1 MNNIIKRTLLAL
13 VLLLSL
19 SALLIYWHEA
29 DKEIRILF
37 SMFYEGTTADQVTQT
52 LNTANLLV
60 YDMVEAPNSQMALQ
74 ADSPHN
80 LYASECS
87 VHFDKNEKVIRAEY
101 IRFFN
106 LNGALALTGSLLLL
120 LLAGGQILLSM
131 GRPYGEYFWGGYHK
145 VLPTHL
151 RIGSFISSLLLLF
164 AMLVLIHQF
173 QGIEFLTSDFPFSEL
188 NTFFAVLFLLSTL
201 ANANS
206 ENPKEMK
213 LMTPVAALLF
223 LAFLSAIFAI

>member
-1 MNNIIKRTLLAL
+1 MKKIVTKTVLTLGILIG
-13 VLLLSL
+13 L

-29 DKEIRILF
+29 DKEIRILC

-52 LNTANLLV
+52 LNTANMLV
-60 YDMVEAPNSQMALQ
+60 YDMVEAPNGQIALQ

-87 VHFDKNEKVIRAEY
+87 VQFDDSEKVICAEY
-101 IRFFN
+101 QRYFN
-106 LNGALALTGSLLLL
+106 LNGVLALTGSILLL
-120 LLAGGQILLSM
+120 LLAGGQILLSL

-164 AMLVLIHQF
+164 AMLILIHQF
-173 QGIEFLTSDFPFSEL
+173 LGIELLTSDFPFSEL

-206 ENPKEMK
+206 ESPKELK
-213 LMTPVAALLF
+213 LMTPIAGFLF

>member
-29 DKEIRILF
+29 DKEIRILC

-120 LLAGGQILLSM
+120 LLAVGQILLSM

-151 RIGSFISSLLLLF
+151 RIGSFISSLLLTF
-164 AMLVLIHQF
+164 ALLMLMHQF
-173 QGIEFLTSDFPFSEL
+173 EGIQLLPSIFPISEL
-188 NTFFAVLFLLSTL
+188 HIFFVVLFLLSTL

-206 ENPKEMK
+206 ESSKEK
-213 LMTPVAALLF
+213 TLMTPVALLLY
-223 LAFLSAIFAI
+223 LAFLSAIFAM